1 MKISLK
7 MAFALGL
14 TAVFGS
20 QCADAQNVGNANP
33 VGAVFA
39 RQGGEMPE
47 GIFRFTSSG
56 YEVYTLQCS
65 DDPDMAHKTSL
76 FYGKNDS
83 DKANVDAIIAP
94 DGRVPSAM
102 NCFLVKTGNDYIMFD
117 TGLGGGV
124 RGKAAERLSLLAVQ
138 PGYIKAIYITHAHG
152 DHLGGLIDSNGK
164 AVFDNATLYI
174 PANEKDFM
182 ASKQPDTY
190 AAIMREY
197 DGRIQWVNGG
207 EIVDDVL
214 CIDAPGHTPGHMVYR
229 LGNLLFAGDIMHGAA
244 LQLIDPTICAR
255 YDSDPG
261 QSIKTR
267 NTILD
272 YAVANSLT
280 VLGAH
285 IPANGVLF

>member
-1 MKISLK
+1 MKISVK
-7 MAFALGL
+7 MALALGL
-14 TAVFGS
+14 TAAINT
-20 QCADAQNVGNANP
+20 QCVNAQSIGRINP
-33 VGAVFA
+33 VGSVFA

-47 GIFRFTSSG
+47 GIFKFTSGG

-65 DDPDMAHKTSL
+65 DDQEMAHKASL
-76 FYGKNDS
+76 FYGKNDA
-83 DKANVDAIIAP
+83 DKAKVDAIAP
-94 DGRVPSAM
+94 DGRIPSAM
-102 NCFLVKTGNDYIMFD
+102 NCFLVKNGNDYIMFD

-124 RGKAAERLSLLAVQ
+124 RGKAVERLSLLAVQ

-190 AAIMREY
+190 TAIMREY
-197 DGRIQWVNGG
+197 DGRIRWINGG
-207 EIVDDVL
+207 EIADDVL

-229 LGNLLFAGDIMHGAA
+229 LGNLLFVGDIMHGAS
-244 LQLIDPTICAR
+244 LQLVDPTICAR

-272 YAVANSLT
+272 YAVTNSLT

>member
-1 MKISLK
+1 
-7 MAFALGL
+7 MACALGL

-20 QCADAQNVGNANP
+20 QCAEAQNVGNANP

-56 YEVYTLQCS
+56 YEVYTLQCA
-65 DDPDMAHKTSL
+65 DDPDMAHKASL
-76 FYGKNDS
+76 FYGKNDA
-83 DKANVDAIIAP
+83 DKAKVDAIAP
-94 DGRVPSAM
+94 NGRVPSAM

-174 PANEKDFM
+174 PAKEKDFM

-229 LGNLLFAGDIMHGAA
+229 LGNLLFVGDIMHGAA

-255 YDSDPG
+255 YDSDPV

-280 VLGAH
+280 VRGAH

>member
-1 MKISLK
+1 MKI
-7 MAFALGL
+7 AIALVIGMTTTL
-14 TAVFGS
+14 AS
-20 QCADAQNVGNANP
+20 QHLNAQNAAHNNP

-65 DDPDMAHKTSL
+65 DDPAMAHKTSL
-76 FYGKNDS
+76 FYGKNDA
-83 DKANVDAIIAP
+83 DKAKVDAIIAP

-138 PGYIKAIYITHAHG
+138 PGYIKAIYITHTHG
-152 DHLGGLIDSNGK
+152 DHIGGLIDSNGK

-182 ASKQPDTY
+182 ASKQPDIY
-190 AAIMREY
+190 AVIMREY

-229 LGNLLFAGDIMHGAA
+229 LGNLLFVGDIMHGAA

>member
-1 MKISLK
+1 MKASVK
-7 MAFALGL
+7 MALALGM
-14 TAVFGS
+14 TAALAP
-20 QCADAQNVGNANP
+20 QHLDAQSIAGINP

-39 RQGGEMPE
+39 RQGGEMPL
-47 GIFRFTSSG
+47 GIFKFTSGG

-65 DDPDMAHKTSL
+65 DDPEMAHKASL
-76 FYGKNDS
+76 FYGKSDA
-83 DKANVDAIIAP
+83 DKAKVDALAP
-94 DGRVPSAM
+94 EGRVASAM

-117 TGLGGGV
+117 TGLGSST

-152 DHLGGLIDSNGK
+152 DHLGGLIDSSGK

-182 ASKQPDTY
+182 ASKQPDAYT
-190 AAIMREY
+190 AIMREY
-197 DGRIQWVNGG
+197 DGRIRWINGG
-207 EIVDDVL
+207 EVIDDVV
-214 CIDAPGHTPGHMVYR
+214 CIDAPGHTPGHTVYR
-229 LGNLLFAGDIMHGAA
+229 LGNLLFVGDIMHGAS

-255 YDSDPG
+255 YDSDPEL
-261 QSIKTR
+261 SVKTR